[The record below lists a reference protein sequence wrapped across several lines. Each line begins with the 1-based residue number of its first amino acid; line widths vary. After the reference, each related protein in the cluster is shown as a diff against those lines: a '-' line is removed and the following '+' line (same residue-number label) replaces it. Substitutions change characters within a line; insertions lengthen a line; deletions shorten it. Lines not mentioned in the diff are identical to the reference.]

1 MLQDWKKLNP
11 SGNLVVRYIEDN
23 PYNDTLWAS
32 KVNSIVSDHAEVFG
46 FEKSNI
52 YLTGTERDATGFY
65 LKMFPQWKQDLFT
78 DTSISHSLSATK
90 VRELYFGSTLS
101 GNFVSGS
108 DREMLLSTLMPIT
121 TVHFLTKF
129 QTTEYFGYL
138 LAEYNQIVQY
148 KNSWKSAPYA
158 PMFLTTDAVV
168 VQAGHILLITRK
180 HSPGKGL
187 LALPGGFLNQAEW
200 MVDGAIRELQ
210 EETKIKLSPAQL
222 RGSIKA
228 EKIFDKPDRSLRGRT
243 VTMAYLF
250 QLNEV
255 GELPKVSAADDA
267 AAVQWYTLSDVRN
280 MKNQLFDDHYHI
292 IETMIAQMKS
302 L

>member
-1 MLQDWKKLNP
+1 M
-11 SGNLVVRYIEDN
+11 
-23 PYNDTLWAS
+23 
-32 KVNSIVSDHAEVFG
+32 
-46 FEKSNI
+46 
-52 YLTGTERDATGFY
+52 
-65 LKMFPQWKQDLFT
+65 
-78 DTSISHSLSATK
+78 
-90 VRELYFGSTLS
+90 
-101 GNFVSGS
+101 
-108 DREMLLSTLMPIT
+108 TLMPIT

-129 QTTEYFGYL
+129 QTTKQFDYL

-187 LALPGGFLNQAEW
+187 LALPGGFLNQTEW

-228 EKIFDKPDRSLRGRT
+228 EKMFDKPDRSLRGRT